1 MFLLLILEW
10 LGVFLVRSGLLI
22 FLFVV
27 VLVDVVLFESPMM
40 IDRDEPVGC

>member
-27 VLVDVVLFESPMM
+27 VLVDVVLFESPM